1 MAAKLA
7 SSRYGKGEVKVKKVT
22 RHKDYHELKD
32 ISVSVYCEGDFTVAH
47 LDGDNSAVLP
57 TDTQRNTIYILAKDH
72 PLDTIESFG
81 LFLSAHL
88 LKANTQ
94 FTSVQ
99 VEIAQNMWERIPVGG
114 KQHPTTYRKAG
125 EEQWLTAVHR
135 TRDSVAVQSGI
146 HDLEILKTTDSGF
159 SDFKV
164 DEFTTLKDTK
174 DRVLNTVLKAM
185 WPYKS
190 VDVDFAKEREQIMT
204 AVLDTFAG
212 HQSLSVQH
220 TLYAMGEAA
229 LAKTKSID
237 SISLEMPNVHNLLFD
252 LSRFNRENNSEVFH
266 VTSEPFGIITGVV
279 SR

>member
-22 RHKDYHELKD
+22 RHKDYHELID
-32 ISVSVYCEGDFTVAH
+32 FAVSVYCEGDFTDAH
-47 LDGDNSAVLP
+47 LKGDNSAVLP

-72 PLDTIESFG
+72 PLDSIESFG
-81 LFLSAHL
+81 IFLSDHL

-99 VEIAQNMWERIPVGG
+99 VEIAQNIWERIPVNG
-114 KQHPTTYRKAG
+114 KKHPTTYRKAG
-125 EEQWLTAVHR
+125 QEQWLTAVHR
-135 TRDSVAVQSGI
+135 THDSLAVQSGI
-146 HDLEILKTTDSGF
+146 RDLEILKTTDSGF

-164 DEFTTLKDTK
+164 DDFTTLKDTD
-174 DRVLNTVLKAM
+174 DRVLNTVLKSI

-190 VDVDFAKEREQIMT
+190 TDVDFAKERQTIQT
-204 AVLDTFAG
+204 TLLDAFAG
-212 HQSLSVQH
+212 HKSLSVQH
-220 TLYAMGEAA
+220 TLYAMGEQV
-229 LAKTKSID
+229 LAKTKAID

-252 LSRFNRENNSEVFH
+252 LSRFNRENKSEIFH
-266 VTSEPFGIITGVV
+266 VTEEPYGIITGVV